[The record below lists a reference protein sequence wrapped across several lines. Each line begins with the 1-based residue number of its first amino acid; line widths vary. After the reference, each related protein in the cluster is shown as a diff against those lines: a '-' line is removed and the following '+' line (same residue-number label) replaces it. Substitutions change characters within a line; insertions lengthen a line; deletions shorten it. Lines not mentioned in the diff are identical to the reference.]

1 MRVLGIS
8 GSPRRAQ
15 TTERLVQRVLGA
27 IKGHETEFV
36 SLAGLNI
43 MPCGACLGCAG
54 DNDCVLSDDME
65 DLRPLIERADAYVI
79 GAPNYFSMLNA
90 QMHTLLERWF
100 QFRHQ
105 GGDAVR
111 GKLGV
116 SIGVG
121 GANPNAPAENI
132 ETFFRCNGIECIGR
146 VTAMGANPC
155 HTCGYGVTCRDGA
168 VYARLAPGQT
178 ELTDE
183 MVPDLSKQ
191 PEVIAHAQQMGLI
204 LSQRLSEAS
213 PPTL

>member
-8 GSPRRAQ
+8 GSPRRGQ

-43 MPCGACLGCAG
+43 KPCGACLGCTG
-54 DNDCVLSDDME
+54 DNTCVLTDDME
-65 DLRPLIERADAYVI
+65 ALRPLLERADAYVI

-90 QMHTLLERWF
+90 QMHALMERWF
-100 QFRHQ
+100 QFRHR
-105 GGDAVR
+105 GGEAVR

-116 SIGVG
+116 AIGVG
-121 GANPNAPAENI
+121 GSDPNAPAVNI
-132 ETFFRCNGIECIGR
+132 ETFFRYNGIECIGR

-155 HTCGYGVTCRDGA
+155 YVCGHGITCRDGA
-168 VYARLAPGQT
+168 VFARLAPGQT
-178 ELTDE
+178 EITDE

-191 PEVIAHAQQMGLI
+191 PEVIARALRIGQL
-204 LSQRLSEAS
+204 LSQRLSGAS
-213 PPTL
+213 PPAT